1 MVIHHLSLLDVR
13 AWPIWRAKLV
23 RWCYWENN
31 FGSQSEHPP
40 PLGFAKGLSL
50 FCHAEAWAACQ
61 WNAQSTEG
69 FPTLNDPVSMDSHEP
84 IPDVSTVRADTWHE
98 HGQTTGA
105 GRGFTLAL
113 ILSFVV
119 CLEHT
124 FLLCISGIWDAQ
136 AKTRPPDLGCCMLC
150 EKQDT
155 RVISPCNIRISCDVG
170 MVSDH

>member
-13 AWPIWRAKLV
+13 AWPIWRAKVV

-40 PLGFAKGLSL
+40 PLRSAKGLSL

-69 FPTLNDPVSMDSHEP
+69 FPMQNDPVSMDSHEP

-98 HGQTTGA
+98 HGQTTGT
-105 GRGFTLAL
+105 GRGFM
-113 ILSFVV
+113 FV
-119 CLEHT
+119 
-124 FLLCISGIWDAQ
+124 FNSQLCSLFGKHISGFLESGKHYET
-136 AKTRPPDLGCCMLC
+136 KTAWYGSLHALWKG
-150 EKQDT
+150 T
-155 RVISPCNIRISCDVG
+155 RVISSCNIYIFCDVG